1 MGFCPFFAIFCKIF
15 IFFSKNFFFQFFF
28 EKFISFYFLE
38 FLSDFGANTL
48 KMSEICY
55 TFQKNLKR
63 GNSLSV
69 SHQNKQISILVYF
82 LGFQRKYS
90 WIFRSK
96 PQIFE
101 IFQKTSIRGA
111 NAWGNERV
119 WSENHFSLK
128 SSKNHGGGEATRIIS
143 SKKSHFWKKRLLNS
157 HWWSYVLPPH

>member
-63 GNSLSV
+63 GNSLSF

-128 SSKNHGGGEATRIIS
+128 SSKNHGGGV
-143 SKKSHFWKKRLLNS
+143 RL
-157 HWWSYVLPPH
+157 PA